1 MSGTTCGKCGGT
13 QIGEATFCGNCGTPF
28 TAWQGPP
35 TGVDRPLLPSLAL
48 TIVIT
53 ALFGLFGLIPAA
65 VHSGQANQ
73 MGQSGTRYWKAFG
86 WTFFASIMVSIGL
99 TVLVYGSMF
108 AALLGLSTAVNAPGT
123 TSTYRATQAYKTT
136 YAPAATRTTQTTT
149 TYSSVAPT
157 PIAPFPVTATQCND
171 WVAVNANTS
180 CEFAQNVAAAYA
192 SNGGGSVILRQVYSP
207 ITKKYY
213 DMTCT
218 KSDLVIC
225 TGGNNAAVY
234 LR

>member
-1 MSGTTCGKCGGT
+1 MVSGATCRKCGGT

-28 TAWQGPP
+28 TAWAAQP
-35 TGVDRPLLPSLAL
+35 TGVNRPLLPSLAL

-86 WTFFASIMVSIGL
+86 WTFFASIMVSIGG
-99 TVLVYGSMF
+99 TVLLYGSMF
-108 AALLGLSTAVNAPGT
+108 AALLGLGSAMNVPAT
-123 TSTYRATQAYKTT
+123 TSTYRTAQTYKTT
-136 YAPAATRTTQTTT
+136 YAPTTTRTTGTT
-149 TYSSVAPT
+149 TYTTSAPT
-157 PIAPFPVTATQCND
+157 TVAPFPATATQCSD

-180 CEFAQNVAAAYA
+180 CDFAQNVAAAY
-192 SNGGGSVILRQVYSP
+192 SSSSGGSVILSQVYSP